1 MMVADTDVLIDFL
14 QGAEP
19 AARRIGLELEHQAL
33 VTTVITRF
41 ELLAGARYGRQRRL
55 IGELLSALPCPP
67 LDDAAADRAAAVRQ
81 TLVADGID
89 IGMGDRLIAGIV
101 RAHRGILLTR
111 NRRHFERVPQLSLGT
126 I

>member
-1 MMVADTDVLIDFL
+1 MIIADTDVLIDFL

-19 AARRIGLELEHQAL
+19 GARRIGLELEHQAL

-41 ELLAGARYGRQRRL
+41 ELLAGARYNRQRRL
-55 IGELLSALPCPP
+55 IAELLSALPCLR
-67 LDDAAADRAAAVRQ
+67 LDEVAADRAAAVRQ

-89 IGMGDRLIAGIV
+89 IGMGDSLIAGIV
-101 RAHRGILLTR
+101 LVHRGILLTR
-111 NRRHFERVPQLSLGT
+111 NRRHFGRAPELSLGT

>member
-33 VTTVITRF
+33 VTTVVTRF
-41 ELLAGARYGRQRRL
+41 ELLAGARHDRQRRL
-55 IGELLSALPCPP
+55 IAELLSALPCLP
-67 LDDAAADRAAAVRQ
+67 LDEAAADRAASVRQ
-81 TLVADGID
+81 TLVANGID
-89 IGMGDRLIAGIV
+89 IGMGDSLIAGIV
-101 RAHRGILLTR
+101 LVHRRILLTR
-111 NRRHFERVPQLSLGT
+111 NRRHFERVPELSLGT